1 MKRNQ
6 LLLFTALILCIQYGI
21 FAQNSNATKKVYTTK
36 FNENFKAPVIDGV
49 LDDKSW
55 NVVPWG
61 GDFIENDP
69 DENTAPTSQTRFK
82 ILYDTKYLYIA
93 VQAFDKEPNKI
104 EKRLSRRDSFQGDR
118 VNVLIDSYHDKRTA
132 FVFTTTAAGVKGD
145 EIVTQ
150 NGNNWDDSWNPV
162 WYTKA
167 QINEEGWSAEMKIPL
182 SQLRFGN
189 AEEQVWGLNIIR
201 QFFRKNERSVWNRIP
216 AGSAGFISES
226 GELHGL
232 KNLVPQK
239 QLEVQPFTV
248 LQFDSYEAQVGN
260 PFKDGSDFKLNGG
273 IDAKIGVTNDLTVD
287 LTINPDFGQVD
298 ADPGAF
304 ALDGFQIFLQERRP
318 FFVENKNIFDFEFA
332 NGQDN
337 LFYSRRIGRNPHGRL
352 SLNAGEYADVPRNTT
367 ILGAAKFSGKTQN
380 GWSIGVLESV
390 TAKEFAKIDNNGS
403 RREEIVEPLTNY
415 LVLRAQKDFNNN
427 NSYLGGIFTATN
439 RNLEGKF
446 DYLHKSAYTAG
457 IDFNHNWK
465 NRNYFIDG
473 NIIMSRVSGSTT
485 AIEATQKSLTHL
497 FQRVDANH
505 VSVDAT
511 RTSLTGT
518 GGKFSFGKNGG
529 GNWRY
534 TGAVAWRSPE
544 LELNDIGF
552 LRQADEIFQ
561 YADVRYQTLK
571 PTNTFRNASI
581 KLQQTSNYDF
591 DGNYNRFQL
600 EIQSNVNWK
609 NNWWTEIGFGHKP
622 RIYTNTFLRGGPR
635 WRYSDENFM
644 FLFFGSDQSKKANFT
659 FGLVESRSKQ
669 NNFAFK
675 RRVFRFNYQPIN
687 SLSFAFSTTYN
698 LNPNKTQYVSEKSF
712 GAIQRYILGEIDQKT
727 WDTSLRINYSINPN
741 LSVQFYGSPF
751 ITRGTYTNFNY
762 VNNAT
767 ASDLNDRVKWY
778 NLNQISKSGNEYLI
792 DENQDLVTDYKFN
805 NPDFTFAQFRSNLVV
820 RWEYIPGSEMFLVWS
835 NGATQYGDG
844 TESLGSTVDNLIF
857 NRSADNTFLFK
868 LTYRFLR

>member
-1 MKRNQ
+1 MNRNQ
-6 LLLFTALILCIQYGI
+6 LSLFIAFLLCFLHGI
-21 FAQNSNATKKVYTTK
+21 IAQNSNSAKRVYTTK
-36 FNENFKAPVIDGV
+36 ALQNNSTITIDGK
-49 LDDKSW
+49 LDDDAW
-55 NVVPWG
+55 GQVPWS

-69 DENTAPTSQTRFK
+69 DENTAPAFQTKFRV
-82 ILYDTKYLYIA
+82 LYDSKYLYVA
-93 VQAFDKEPNKI
+93 LKALDDDPSKI
-104 EKRLSRRDSFQGDR
+104 EKRLSRRDGFQGDR
-118 VNVLIDSYHDKRTA
+118 INVLIDSYHDKRTA
-132 FVFTTTAAGVKGD
+132 FLFTVTAAGVKGD
-145 EIVTQ
+145 EIITN
-150 NGNNWDDSWNPV
+150 NGGNIDDSWNPV

-167 QINEEGWSAEMKIPL
+167 QIDEEGWTAEMKIPL

-189 AEEQVWGLNIIR
+189 QKELVWGFNVLRNI
-201 QFFRKNERSVWNRIP
+201 FRENERSVWNRIP
-216 AGSAGFISES
+216 AGSPGFVNEA

-232 KNLVPQK
+232 KNLIPQK

-248 LQFDSYEAQVGN
+248 LQFDSYEAQPGN
-260 PFKDGSDFKLNGG
+260 PFKDGNDFKLNGG

-332 NGQDN
+332 NGPDN
-337 LFYSRRIGRNPHGRL
+337 LFYSRRIGRSPHGRPNL
-352 SLNAGEYADVPRNTT
+352 TAGEYADVPRNTT

-380 GWSIGVLESV
+380 GWSIGILESV

-473 NIIMSRVSGSTT
+473 NVIMSTVSGSAT
-485 AIEATQKSLTHL
+485 AIEATQRSLTHL

-505 VSVDAT
+505 VNVDPT

-561 YADVRYQTLK
+561 YADVGYQTLK
-571 PTNTFRNASI
+571 PTNTYRSARI
-581 KLQQTSNYDF
+581 KIEQSSTYDF

-600 EIQSNVNWK
+600 EVQSFVNWK
-609 NNWWTEIGFGHKP
+609 NNWWTELGFGHKP

-644 FLFFGSDQSKKANFT
+644 FLFFGSDQSKKFNFT
-659 FGLVESRSKQ
+659 LGMVESKSKQ

-675 RRVFRFNYQPIN
+675 RRVLRFNYQPIN
-687 SLSFAFSTTYN
+687 SLSFAFATTYN
-698 LNPNKTQYVSEKSF
+698 LNPNKTQYVNEKSF
-712 GAIQRYILGEIDQKT
+712 GSIQRYILGEIDQKT
-727 WDTSLRINYSINPN
+727 WDASLRVNYSINPN

-751 ITRGTYTNFNY
+751 ITRGTYSNFNY
-762 VNNAT
+762 VKNAT
-767 ASDLNDRVKWY
+767 ASDLNDRVQWFST
-778 NLNQISKSGNEYLI
+778 NQISKSGSEFLI
-792 DENQDLVTDYKFN
+792 DENEDTITDYKFN

-835 NGATQYGDG
+835 NGATQFGDG

-857 NRSADNTFLFK
+857 NRKADNTFLLK